1 MNTKQQTFTLAIF
14 CLVILSTCV
23 CILLKEKEFN
33 LEFNTYNLER
43 MVYLYIG
50 MILSILSALL
60 CIFKYYFKFHFYK
73 NRGLVFPNE
82 IFFSHPIFLEFF
94 IEFIILIIHP
104 SPFFSDLTFSQ
115 INLEL
120 KLEVN
125 YYINDI
131 LVVIVIIK
139 TLIHLFD
146 VFRSSK
152 YNSSRIQRI
161 NMLFNTE
168 SLGVFLPIKNYI
180 ANNLISFMFYS
191 LLFSVLFFS
200 SIILIIE
207 RPISKI
213 TSNELDDWEQVI
225 WYVVITMTTIGYGDR
240 VADTLP
246 SRFFVMV
253 LVIWGNFWSSTFL
266 SSVFPYIEQDL
277 REEKAFNLLTRIEHK
292 KSLREISSKIIS
304 KFFKVIYINKKKDK
318 NYVNLKRKEI
328 NSLHGLIQQ
337 FKIKKKLYNDIIK
350 ETHFF
355 VDDVLSRIQDISN
368 LAADQ
373 LDTGENIESN
383 MKHIINILRKK
394 MRRSTKNAKNMK
406 KSIFKSN
413 LKYSKLNLKNIIEK
427 DSIESNSIASSQEEE
442 IREKIKINLKKENI
456 EKETKMFYA
465 KLVKK
470 HPQIENAQN
479 HKETLHS
486 VLSDLVFNK
495 DD

>member
-33 LEFNTYNLER
+33 LEFNIYNLER

-50 MILSILSALL
+50 MFLSILSALL
-60 CIFKYYFKFHFYK
+60 CIFKYYYKFHFYK

-82 IFFSHPIFLEFF
+82 IFFSHPIFFEFF

-104 SPFFSDLTFSQ
+104 SPFFSELTFSQ

-180 ANNLISFMFYS
+180 ANNLISFMFFS

-207 RPISKI
+207 RPISKL
-213 TSNELDDWEQVI
+213 TSNDLDNWEQVI

-246 SRFFVMV
+246 SRFFVMA

-266 SSVFPYIEQDL
+266 SSIFPYIEQNL
-277 REEKAFNLLTRIEHK
+277 REEKAFNLLIRVESK
-292 KSLREISSKIIS
+292 KNLRFIASKIIS
-304 KFFKVIYINKKKDK
+304 KFFKVIYINKKK
-318 NYVNLKRKEI
+318 KRI
-328 NSLHGLIQQ
+328 MLI
-337 FKIKKKLYNDIIK
+337 
-350 ETHFF
+350 
-355 VDDVLSRIQDISN
+355 
-368 LAADQ
+368 
-373 LDTGENIESN
+373 
-383 MKHIINILRKK
+383 
-394 MRRSTKNAKNMK
+394 
-406 KSIFKSN
+406 
-413 LKYSKLNLKNIIEK
+413 
-427 DSIESNSIASSQEEE
+427 
-442 IREKIKINLKKENI
+442 
-456 EKETKMFYA
+456 
-465 KLVKK
+465 
-470 HPQIENAQN
+470 
-479 HKETLHS
+479 
-486 VLSDLVFNK
+486 
-495 DD
+495 